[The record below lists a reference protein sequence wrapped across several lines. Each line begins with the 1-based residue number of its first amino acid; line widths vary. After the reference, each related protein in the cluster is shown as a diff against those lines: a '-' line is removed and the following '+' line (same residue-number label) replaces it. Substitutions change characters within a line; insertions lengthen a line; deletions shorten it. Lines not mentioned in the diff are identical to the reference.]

1 MTRWGAGDYKMFST
15 STWNCTT
22 RVTLTRDSGGFLE
35 QGRCRVD
42 RIVNININI
51 NMSISISLSILI
63 PNSIKLLS
71 TSKAIFFSNNWFLNN
86 SEC

>member
-51 NMSISISLSILI
+51 SISISLSILI